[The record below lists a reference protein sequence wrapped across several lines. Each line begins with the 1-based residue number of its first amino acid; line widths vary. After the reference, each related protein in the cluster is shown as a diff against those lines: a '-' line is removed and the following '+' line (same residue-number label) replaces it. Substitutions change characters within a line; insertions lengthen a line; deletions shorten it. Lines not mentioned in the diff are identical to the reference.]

1 MLYSIIDLI
10 SECTDVIIGIL
21 GFQSC
26 IRDGSA
32 CLAVVPLECPDV
44 QEAWIAA
51 AIAAA
56 TAIAGGVAKSVSA
69 RRAAAKRQAEIN
81 RQRAAETALYNK
93 RFYEDGT
100 QRADVR
106 RALTE
111 ANARLQRNSQGA
123 SGRNAMTGGTNA
135 ESAAAKEVNN
145 EAYASMVSKAAA
157 GAEVRREAA
166 EERFSNRSVTISD
179 QQSELDAQRAAD
191 KQSAITDAAGN
202 MGGIAS
208 AVEQGYNSYKA
219 KN

>member
-21 GFQSC
+21 GFQSHTC
-26 IRDGSA
+26 DGSA
-32 CLAVVPLECPDV
+32 CLAVVPLEYPDI

-81 RQRAAETALYNK
+81 RQRAAEVALYNK

-111 ANARLQRNSQGA
+111 ANARLQRNSQSI
-123 SGRNAMTGGTNA
+123 SGRNAMMGGTNA
-135 ESAAAKEVNN
+135 ESAAAKEAGN
-145 EAYASMVSKAAA
+145 EAYASMVSEAAA
-157 GAEVRREAA
+157 GAEARRDAA

-179 QQSELDAQRAAD
+179 QQSALDAQRAAD
-191 KQSAITDAAGN
+191 KQSAITDSVGSI
-202 MGGIAS
+202 GGIANT
-208 AVEQGYNSYKA
+208 AEQGYKDYKA